1 MKQGRTIL
9 AGLLTA
15 AVVLTGF
22 FLPNL
27 VASAQARNAQTV
39 QVETG
44 PAQLFFSSSLSLR
57 EKLTLMSSGA
67 SYVQSVEVEGTRR
80 LEKEDAERLA
90 FSYAQGF
97 STAVMESV
105 ALEAVN
111 VTPYYNI
118 FADSGKAFYIWE
130 CYFSAS
136 DGGLVL
142 VGIDDETGYLLNLSW
157 ERKEKDEELW
167 SKRAFAAQ
175 DYLMDAC
182 ASALDATFDGSDYVE
197 TNSNTAVD
205 EMGGQVLYCQ
215 MYEPVTDESFDIPI
229 WYNEI
234 GFHFNELP

>member
-27 VASAQARNAQTV
+27 VAAAQARNVQPV

-142 VGIDDETGYLLNLSW
+142 VCLDDETGYLLQLSW
-157 ERKEKDEELW
+157 EVKSSDRALW
-167 SKRAFAAQ
+167 DKHIFDAE
-175 DYLMDAC
+175 DYLMAVS
-182 ASALDATFDGSDYVE
+182 AEALDAVFDGHYAGENVAASAADGVE
-197 TNSNTAVD
+197 
-205 EMGGQVLYCQ
+205 GQVLYCQ